1 MTRDASHKQLSLNV
15 HLNDDATFDNY
26 FAAEHSSNFLA
37 LQSIK
42 SLLSDTPAEPFVYV
56 WGAEGVGV
64 SHLLQAAC
72 HAASTNRLRSQYLPL
87 EELAGFAAQE
97 LLDGLEQL
105 DLICLDG
112 VQHAVGQ
119 PGWDHALFHLFNRV
133 RDNPQCRLIISADCA
148 PRDLGSGLP
157 DLVSRMGW
165 GIVFHLHALSDED
178 KINALRMRAHARG
191 IELTDDVLA
200 FIIHRASRDMS
211 ELFEYLQR
219 LDTLSLAEKRRV
231 TIPFIKEALGW

>member
-1 MTRDASHKQLSLNV
+1 MNNNSSHRQLSLNV
-15 HLNDDATFDNY
+15 HLNDDATFENY
-26 FAAEHSSNFLA
+26 FAAENSSNYLA
-37 LQSIK
+37 LQAVK
-42 SLLSDTPAEPFVYV
+42 SLVSNVVTDPFVYV
-56 WGAEGVGV
+56 WGPEGVGV
-64 SHLLQAAC
+64 SHLLQATC
-72 HAASTNRLRSQYLPL
+72 HAASTSNLRSQYLPL
-87 EELAGFAAQE
+87 EELAGFAADQ

-105 DLICLDG
+105 DLVCLDG
-112 VQHAVGQ
+112 VQHVMGQ
-119 PGWDHALFHLFNRV
+119 PGWDHALFHLYNRL
-133 RDNPQCRLIISADCA
+133 RDNPKCRLLVSADCA

-165 GIVFHLHALSDED
+165 GIAFHLQPLSDDD
-178 KINALRMRAHARG
+178 KMNALKLRAHARG

-200 FIIHRASRDMS
+200 FIIHRASRDMA